1 MLQINAIKKPLSIY
15 IYTYN
20 VFVVFPT
27 RLEEKA
33 EHFESALAIVQRGLQ
48 EIPRYGPLW
57 FGAFRLSEKLGE
69 LILCSWDT
77 HVRYI
82 LR

>member
-1 MLQINAIKKPLSIY
+1 MLFPVGEK
-15 IYTYN
+15 N
-20 VFVVFPT
+20 VS

-69 LILCSWDT
+69 PACPPNLFGCKRSCASCRVFFPPKL
-77 HVRYI
+77 
-82 LR
+82 

>member
-1 MLQINAIKKPLSIY
+1 ML
-15 IYTYN
+15 
-20 VFVVFPT
+20 FP

-69 LILCSWDT
+69 LPSIPT
-77 HVRYI
+77 YI
-82 LR
+82 DWLLA

>member
-1 MLQINAIKKPLSIY
+1 MCAR
-15 IYTYN
+15 
-20 VFVVFPT
+20 FVPWLCAA

-33 EHFESALAIVQRGLQ
+33 EHFESALAIVERGLR

-69 LILCSWDT
+69 F
-77 HVRYI
+77 
-82 LR
+82 

>member
-1 MLQINAIKKPLSIY
+1 MI
-15 IYTYN
+15 
-20 VFVVFPT
+20 FVVFCSA

-69 LILCSWDT
+69 LKRVSMCLVGIICGR
-77 HVRYI
+77 V
-82 LR
+82 